1 MIKKRKK
8 NDFWSTDS
16 VKHKQEMIKYIYD
29 RRGNIPIFDG
39 EGKNFASWWRNF
51 LRMQRMSKFKDIFKA
66 IRDWNLPE
74 EEMSED
80 NNEIKTE
87 IRVAI
92 GKNELAMARF
102 SMVFTTDKVISMVY
116 AASAEGWPEGEAYLV
131 VRQLIKKYRPLDKVL
146 KIEMRQQSARIK
158 MKNSTDPSILFEQLT

>member
-1 MIKKRKK
+1 
-8 NDFWSTDS
+8 
-16 VKHKQEMIKYIYD
+16 
-29 RRGNIPIFDG
+29 
-39 EGKNFASWWRNF
+39 
-51 LRMQRMSKFKDIFKA
+51 
-66 IRDWNLPE
+66 
-74 EEMSED
+74 MSED